1 MEEEKYMWRCIQ
13 LAQNGLCNTPPNPM
27 VGAVIVYE
35 GKIIGEGYHVH
46 YGGPHAE
53 VNAICS
59 VKNQALLKHS
69 TIYVS
74 LEPCSHYG
82 KTPPCADLILEK
94 RIPRI
99 VIGCQDPFAKVSGRG
114 IQKLQEAGRE
124 VTVGILE
131 KECRQTICKFITFQT
146 EHRPYITLKW
156 AESTD
161 KFIDICRKGG
171 NPVIFSNSL
180 TTMVTH
186 KRRAEHAAIMVGTH
200 TAKLDNPSLTVR
212 KWYGNSPVRIVLD
225 RKQNLPSSLHLLDG
239 AEPTLVFTEQPH
251 DPHHNVE
258 YLPIDY
264 KQDILPQ
271 IMQILYKRGL
281 QSLLV
286 EGGRELL
293 QSFIDE
299 NLWDEA
305 FVEESS
311 MQLFSGVQA
320 PEISHPYT
328 IEHIFGRE
336 FKHYIS

>member
-13 LAQNGLCNTPPNPM
+13 LAQNGLCSTPPNPM

-53 VNAICS
+53 VNAIRS
-59 VKNQALLKHS
+59 VKNQALLEHS

-114 IQKLQEAGRE
+114 IQKLQEAGRK
-124 VTVGILE
+124 VTVGVLE
-131 KECRQTICKFITFQT
+131 KECRQTIRKFITFQT

-171 NPVIFSNSL
+171 NPIIFSNSL

-186 KRRAEHAAIMVGTH
+186 KRRAEHTAIMVGTH

-212 KWYGNSPVRIVLD
+212 NWYGNSPVRIVLD
-225 RKQNLPSSLHLLDG
+225 RKQNLPSSLHLFDG
-239 AEPTLVFTEQPH
+239 TVPTLVFTEQPH
-251 DPHHNVE
+251 TPHHNVE
-258 YLPIDY
+258 YLSINY
-264 KQDILPQ
+264 KLDILPQ

-311 MQLFSGVQA
+311 MRLFSGVQA
-320 PEISHPYT
+320 PETDHPYT
-328 IEHIFGRE
+328 IERIFGRE